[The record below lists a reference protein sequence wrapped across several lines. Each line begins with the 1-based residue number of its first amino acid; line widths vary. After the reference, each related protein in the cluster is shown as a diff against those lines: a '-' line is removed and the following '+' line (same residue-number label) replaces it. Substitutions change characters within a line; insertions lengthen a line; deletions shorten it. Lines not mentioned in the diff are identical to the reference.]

1 MRTNRPPEIPS
12 SFPFLTLMSYA
23 FPYYCNSNQIQQT
36 DPGKHIY
43 RAKTLTQEKL
53 TDEDKMDYAIIC

>member
-1 MRTNRPPEIPS
+1 
-12 SFPFLTLMSYA
+12 MSYA

-43 RAKTLTQEKL
+43 RAKTLTQDKL
-53 TDEDKMDYAIIC
+53 TDEDKMDYVIIC